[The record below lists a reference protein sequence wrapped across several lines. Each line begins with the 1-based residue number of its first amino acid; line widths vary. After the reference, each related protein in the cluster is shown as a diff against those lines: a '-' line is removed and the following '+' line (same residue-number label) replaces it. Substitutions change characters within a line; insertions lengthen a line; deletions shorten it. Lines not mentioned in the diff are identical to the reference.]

1 MSALKEFD
9 RIALVLAFIAILPGF
24 NIGYTF
30 HRSEFGVVG
39 VERPTSGITRMYTI
53 PSIDEKYIPP
63 PVSISIG
70 VGLLSGLASFLIVLF
85 GIRCGLRGG
94 LQLCKWIAG
103 GFKGDRSK
111 DK

>member
-63 PVSISIG
+63 PVPISIA
-70 VGLLSGLASFLIVLF
+70 VGLSSAFASFLIVLF
-85 GIRCGLRGG
+85 GIRFGMRGG
-94 LQLCKWIAG
+94 IKLYKWITEC
-103 GFKGDRSK
+103 FRDDSSK